1 MAEKKR
7 KGRRA
12 YLEDFKPN
20 AAGEYIYYGA
30 HYAWGGG
37 RKRTL
42 ARLWLLSAASF
53 CVSLAN
59 GCIPGTGMDGRPYVV
74 LPYVAALIGAFS
86 QLWAVGRLSSGGD
99 PLREYVYEA
108 TVKKLPLRA
117 VLTAVCAGVA
127 ILGEL
132 AGVVLTQFSGG
143 ILFAILFMALET
155 VVLAASFLLRR
166 TILRLEWTKK

>member
-20 AAGEYIYYGA
+20 AAGEYIYYGT
-30 HYAWGGG
+30 HYAWCGG
-37 RKRTL
+37 RKRPL
-42 ARLWLLSAASF
+42 RRLWLLSAAGF
-53 CVSLAN
+53 CASLVN

-74 LPYVAALIGAFS
+74 LPYVAALIGSFS
-86 QLWAVGRLSSGGD
+86 QLWAVGRLSGGGD
-99 PLREYVYEA
+99 PLREYVYDA

-117 VLTAVCAGVA
+117 ILTAVCAGVA

-132 AGVVLTQFSGG
+132 AGMIFTPFSGK
-143 ILFAILFMALET
+143 IPFAILFMALET
-155 VVLAASFLLRR
+155 VALAAAFLLRR